1 MAEFVY
7 QNPFPVKEDTTK
19 YRLITKDFVSTEE
32 FNGRKILKVKPEGLE
47 LLAREAFFDVSF
59 FLRSSHMRQ
68 LAAILEDPEASDN
81 ERFVAYTMIKN
92 QVVSAEG
99 KLPTCQD
106 TGTAIIMA
114 KKGEDVYTGVD
125 DAMHLSKGI
134 FDVWQQ
140 NYLRYS
146 ILAPL
151 TMTEEKNTT
160 TNLPAQIDI
169 YSSSGNSYEFLIVT
183 KGGGSANKS
192 LLFQQTKSL
201 LNEENLT
208 KFFKEKISELGSAA
222 CPPYHLAIVIGG
234 SSAEANLAVV
244 KKASTG
250 YYDNLPTQGNIY
262 GQAFR
267 DLEWEERI
275 KKITQESGIGAQF
288 GGKYFAHDV
297 RVIRLPRHAASCPV
311 GIGVSCS
318 ADRNIKAKI
327 TEEGIFIEELEKNPE
342 RYMPAAPP
350 ELSPAVEINLDRPM
364 NEVLAELS
372 KYPVKTRLSLSGTLI
387 VARDVAHA
395 RINKIL
401 EEVMSVEDTQID
413 GNLKVY
419 ANGVIQAFDKVIAI
433 LNDKFQPFFSDK
445 PLQVDWVILQKN
457 CPIPLDQ
464 IGKMFTFERVIFDS
478 SNTPWRAR
486 QWHRYCTDNQ
496 VPFFDVSQSGA
507 LVVTL

>member
-169 YSSSGNSYEFLIVT
+169 YSSSEIVM
-183 KGGGSANKS
+183 S
-192 LLFQQTKSL
+192 
-201 LNEENLT
+201 
-208 KFFKEKISELGSAA
+208 
-222 CPPYHLAIVIGG
+222 
-234 SSAEANLAVV
+234 
-244 KKASTG
+244 
-250 YYDNLPTQGNIY
+250 
-262 GQAFR
+262 
-267 DLEWEERI
+267 
-275 KKITQESGIGAQF
+275 
-288 GGKYFAHDV
+288 
-297 RVIRLPRHAASCPV
+297 
-311 GIGVSCS
+311 
-318 ADRNIKAKI
+318 
-327 TEEGIFIEELEKNPE
+327 
-342 RYMPAAPP
+342 
-350 ELSPAVEINLDRPM
+350 
-364 NEVLAELS
+364 
-372 KYPVKTRLSLSGTLI
+372 SLS
-387 VARDVAHA
+387 
-395 RINKIL
+395 
-401 EEVMSVEDTQID
+401 
-413 GNLKVY
+413 
-419 ANGVIQAFDKVIAI
+419 
-433 LNDKFQPFFSDK
+433 
-445 PLQVDWVILQKN
+445 
-457 CPIPLDQ
+457 
-464 IGKMFTFERVIFDS
+464 
-478 SNTPWRAR
+478 
-486 QWHRYCTDNQ
+486 
-496 VPFFDVSQSGA
+496 
-507 LVVTL
+507 

>member
-234 SSAEANLAVV
+234 SSADWWYGQNKGKCNWSNPGTDAAKEIQNFLNTT
-244 KKASTG
+244 KPIPPPPPTG
-250 YYDNLPTQGNIY
+250 YRYVYVTDTIIEKFGHEYEDENGNHLIFYIEDENGNFSYDDYCLDSEELNFHYFGQREVIY
-262 GQAFR
+262 TRIPQ
-267 DLEWEERI
+267 EENKPDNWVLFFCKLI
-275 KKITQESGIGAQF
+275 GESGPSVPNYQTPCLRHFNKLEYAYRYIVPIEDIGE
-288 GGKYFAHDV
+288 
-297 RVIRLPRHAASCPV
+297 PV
-311 GIGVSCS
+311 
-318 ADRNIKAKI
+318 
-327 TEEGIFIEELEKNPE
+327 ELE
-342 RYMPAAPP
+342 PP
-350 ELSPAVEINLDRPM
+350 N
-364 NEVLAELS
+364 N
-372 KYPVKTRLSLSGTLI
+372 
-387 VARDVAHA
+387 
-395 RINKIL
+395 
-401 EEVMSVEDTQID
+401 
-413 GNLKVY
+413 
-419 ANGVIQAFDKVIAI
+419 
-433 LNDKFQPFFSDK
+433 
-445 PLQVDWVILQKN
+445 
-457 CPIPLDQ
+457 
-464 IGKMFTFERVIFDS
+464 
-478 SNTPWRAR
+478 
-486 QWHRYCTDNQ
+486 
-496 VPFFDVSQSGA
+496 
-507 LVVTL
+507 